1 MLETNKLMFEI
12 YRENYSGSF
21 RVVYFTELNDHNR
34 DTEIS
39 KALAG
44 EHFYNGFIKEF
55 RKEEAKQLIDGLLER
70 LNEGETLT
78 PDDVEQALGAYI
90 PTSAS
95 A

>member
-44 EHFYNGFIKEF
+44 DHFYNGFIKEF
-55 RKEEAKQLIDGLLER
+55 RKDEAKQLIDGLLQR
-70 LNEGETLT
+70 LNDGETVT
-78 PDDVEQALGAYI
+78 PDDVEHTLDAFI
-90 PTSAS
+90 PAGAS